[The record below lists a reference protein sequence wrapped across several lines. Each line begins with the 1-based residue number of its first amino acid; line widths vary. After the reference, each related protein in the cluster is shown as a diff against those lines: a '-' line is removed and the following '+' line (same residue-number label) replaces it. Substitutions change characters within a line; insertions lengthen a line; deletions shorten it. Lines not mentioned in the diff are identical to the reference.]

1 MRGQSGFAPLTG
13 NDFPNRSMTT
23 LGAKIIMSF
32 SGQSDSD
39 SHNSACDLANYVL
52 VDRASLAEVKSII
65 WELAE
70 QLATLERAA
79 YNLEACNNYWEAQLP
94 DPQILERVEYFHS
107 KFWDELPKCGLAGLN
122 HQVIDLSRVLGV
134 LADFAIAGEEDKWR
148 KP

>member
-1 MRGQSGFAPLTG
+1 
-13 NDFPNRSMTT
+13 
-23 LGAKIIMSF
+23 MSF

-39 SHNSACDLANYVL
+39 SQNSACDLANYVL
-52 VDRASLAEVKSII
+52 VDRKSLAQVKSII

-70 QLATLERAA
+70 QLAALERAA
-79 YNLEACNNYWEAQLP
+79 YNIEACNNYWEAQLP
-94 DPQILERVEYFHS
+94 DAQILERVEYFHS
-107 KFWDELPKCGLAGLN
+107 KFWDELPKGGLAGLN

>member
-1 MRGQSGFAPLTG
+1 
-13 NDFPNRSMTT
+13 
-23 LGAKIIMSF
+23 MSF
-32 SGQSDSD
+32 SQSDSAD
-39 SHNSACDLANYVL
+39 SQNSACDLANYVL
-52 VDRASLAEVKSII
+52 VNRESLAQVRSII

-79 YNLEACNNYWEAQLP
+79 YNIEACNTYWEAQLP
-94 DPQILERVEYFHS
+94 DAQILERVEYFHS